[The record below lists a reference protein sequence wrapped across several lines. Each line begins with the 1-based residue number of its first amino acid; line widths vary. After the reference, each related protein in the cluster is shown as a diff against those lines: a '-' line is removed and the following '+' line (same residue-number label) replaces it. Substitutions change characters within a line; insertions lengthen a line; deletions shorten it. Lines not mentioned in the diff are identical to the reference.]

1 MKKTITLMFSLL
13 ALLVSEVFAVT
24 LEDMEF
30 AALPGGKFEIRLG
43 FDSVPPEPKG
53 YAIEKPARL
62 VLDFADVSNAIK
74 EKKHSISLGNAK
86 SAVLLGT
93 EERTRL
99 VVNLHQLD
107 EYRTRS
113 EGNTLVVEVGST
125 SEGEYITE
133 STQTI
138 ASVSSSLATSGE
150 RVQISEIDFRRGDLG
165 EGRVIVKLTDDD
177 LDIDVQQSG
186 GKIVVSFFGAELA
199 QELHRRLDVNDFAT
213 PVKIVESNSDS
224 GRAWLEITPV
234 GDYDYLAYQ
243 ADMEYVISVKPLT
256 KSELEERKNKF
267 AYVGEKLSLN
277 FQDIEVRSVLQ
288 LIADFTGLNL
298 VASDTVQG
306 RITLRLDNVPWDQ
319 ALELVLKT
327 KGLDKRQVGNV
338 LMVAP
343 AVEIAERERQ
353 EIETQRQLQE
363 LAPLRTE
370 FIRIRYADASE
381 LFELFG
387 SEGGSGGSG
396 GSEGGEGGSGGGGAA
411 STGSILSERGKVI
424 VDERTNTIILTDT
437 DERIQ
442 NFLRLVE
449 EIDRPIP
456 QVLIEARIVIANT
469 DFRRELGVR
478 WGVAGARD
486 VDDGDSVAEFAG
498 GTNALSGSG
507 PSGFFAGQSS
517 LELNDITAVDLA
529 VGTPTGSLAFDILTD
544 NTFLDLELSALQNGG
559 HGEIVSQPKVI
570 TGDKQQASIESGTEI
585 PYQEASSSGATSTS
599 FKEAVLKLEVTP
611 QITPDDN
618 IVMDLN
624 ISQDS
629 VGAIDLASG
638 IPTIDVT
645 QLETQVLVGNGKT
658 VVLGGIFQ
666 NETSDQERKVPLLG
680 DIPLLGRLF
689 RQDITLSEKREILIF
704 ITPKILTD
712 PLRK

>member
-1 MKKTITLMFSLL
+1 MKKTITLMLSSL
-13 ALLVSEVFAVT
+13 ALLASEVFATT
-24 LEDMEF
+24 LENMEF

-62 VLDFADVSNAIK
+62 VLDFENVSNAIK

-93 EERTRL
+93 EDRTRL
-99 VVNLHQLD
+99 VVNLNQLD
-107 EYRTRS
+107 EYRTRA
-113 EGNTLVVEVGST
+113 EGNTLVVEVGSST
-125 SEGEYITE
+125 ETGYIAE
-133 STQTI
+133 NAQAI
-138 ASVSSSLATSGE
+138 NSVSPVASSRNGD
-150 RVQISEIDFRRGDLG
+150 VQISEIDFRRGDLG

-177 LDIDVQQSG
+177 LDIDVQQHG
-186 GKIVVSFFGAELA
+186 GKIVVSFFGAGLA

-213 PVKIVESNSDS
+213 PVKIIESNSDS

-370 FIRIRYADASE
+370 FVRIRYADASE

-387 SEGGSGGSG
+387 GEGGSSGGSG
-396 GSEGGEGGSGGGGAA
+396 EGGSGAA

-478 WGVAGARD
+478 WGVAGSRD
-486 VDDGDSVAEFAG
+486 IDNDESIVEFG
-498 GTNALSGSG
+498 GSTASLEGQG
-507 PSGFFAGQSS
+507 PSGFFAGQQT
-517 LELNDITAVDLA
+517 LDLADTAVVDLA
-529 VGTPTGSLAFDILTD
+529 VGTPAGSLAFDILTD

-570 TGDKQQASIESGTEI
+570 TGDKQKASIQAGTEI

-680 DIPLLGRLF
+680 DIPVLGRLF

>member
-1 MKKTITLMFSLL
+1 MIKVLKIITLVIPF
-13 ALLVSEVFAVT
+13 FAVGSFAAT
-24 LEDMEF
+24 LEKMDF
-30 AALPGGKFEIRLG
+30 SALPGGKFEIRLA

-62 VLDFADVSNAIK
+62 VLDFANVANAIQQ
-74 EKKHSISLGNAK
+74 KKHVLSIGNAK

-99 VVNLHQLD
+99 VVNLLQLD
-107 EYRTRS
+107 EYRTRV
-113 EGNTLVVEVGST
+113 EGNSLVVEVGGAQDASYIADAG
-125 SEGEYITE
+125 SGLIGNNVEGQIK
-133 STQTI
+133 
-138 ASVSSSLATSGE
+138 ADVVA
-150 RVQISEIDFRRGDLG
+150 RVQDIDFRRGEKG
-165 EGRVIVKLTDDD
+165 EGRIIVALSDDD
-177 LDIDVQQSG
+177 LDVDVQQSG
-186 GKIVVSFFGAELA
+186 GKVIVSFMNAELKD
-199 QELHRRLDVNDFAT
+199 ELHRRLDVSDFAT
-213 PVKIVESNSDS
+213 PVRIVESNSDS
-224 GRAWLEITPV
+224 SKVWLEITPE
-234 GDYDYLAYQ
+234 GEYDYLAYQ
-243 ADMEYVISVKPLT
+243 TDLEYVVSIKPLT
-256 KSELEERKNKF
+256 KGEQELRKKKF

-319 ALELVLKT
+319 ALDLVLKT
-327 KGLDKRQVGNV
+327 KGLDKRKVGNV

-353 EIETQRQLQE
+353 ELETKRQLQE

-370 FIRIRYADASE
+370 FIRIRYADAKE
-381 LFELFG
+381 LYSLFSG
-387 SEGGSGGSG
+387 KGGGGGLSALLGGGGSGTQSTSGS
-396 GSEGGEGGSGGGGAA
+396 
-411 STGSILSERGKVI
+411 LSERGKVS

-442 NFLRLVE
+442 DFMRLVA

-469 DFRRELGVR
+469 DFRREIGVR
-478 WGVAGARD
+478 WGTAGARD
-486 VDDGDSVAEFAG
+486 ADGGDSVFEFAG
-498 GTNALSGSG
+498 GTSALQGQG
-507 PSGFFAGQSS
+507 PSGFFAGQGS
-517 LELNDITAVDLA
+517 LELSDLAAVDLA
-529 VGTPTGSLAFDILTD
+529 VGNPTGSIAFDILTD

-570 TGDKQQASIESGTEI
+570 TGDKQTASIEAGTEI
-585 PYQEASSSGATSTS
+585 PYQEASSSGATTTS
-599 FKEAVLKLEVTP
+599 FKEAVLKLTVTP

-624 ISQDS
+624 IHQDS

-645 QLETQVLVGNGKT
+645 QVETQVLVGNGKT

-666 NETSDQERKVPLLG
+666 NETSDQERKVPVLG
-680 DIPLLGRLF
+680 DIPLVGRLF
-689 RQDITLSEKREILIF
+689 RQDITISEKREILIF

>member
-1 MKKTITLMFSLL
+1 MKKTITLMLSSL
-13 ALLVSEVFAVT
+13 ALLASEVFAAT
-24 LEDMEF
+24 LENMEF

-62 VLDFADVSNAIK
+62 VLDFENVSNAIK

-93 EERTRL
+93 EDRTRL
-99 VVNLHQLD
+99 VVNLNQLD
-107 EYRTRS
+107 EYRTRA
-113 EGNTLVVEVGST
+113 EGNTLVVEVGSST
-125 SEGEYITE
+125 ETGYIAE
-133 STQTI
+133 SAQAI
-138 ASVSSSLATSGE
+138 NSVSPVASSRNGD
-150 RVQISEIDFRRGDLG
+150 VQISEIDFRRGDLG

-177 LDIDVQQSG
+177 LDIDVQQHG
-186 GKIVVSFFGAELA
+186 GKIVVSFFGAGLA

-213 PVKIVESNSDS
+213 PVKIIESNSDS

-370 FIRIRYADASE
+370 FVRIRYADASE

-387 SEGGSGGSG
+387 GEGGSSGGSG
-396 GSEGGEGGSGGGGAA
+396 EGGSGAA

-478 WGVAGARD
+478 WGVAGSRD
-486 VDDGDSVAEFAG
+486 IDNDESIVEFG
-498 GTNALSGSG
+498 GSTASLEGQG
-507 PSGFFAGQSS
+507 PSGFFAGQQT
-517 LELNDITAVDLA
+517 LDLADTAVVDLA
-529 VGTPTGSLAFDILTD
+529 VGTPAGSLAFDILTD

-570 TGDKQQASIESGTEI
+570 TGDKQKASIQAGTEI

-680 DIPLLGRLF
+680 DIPVLGRLF